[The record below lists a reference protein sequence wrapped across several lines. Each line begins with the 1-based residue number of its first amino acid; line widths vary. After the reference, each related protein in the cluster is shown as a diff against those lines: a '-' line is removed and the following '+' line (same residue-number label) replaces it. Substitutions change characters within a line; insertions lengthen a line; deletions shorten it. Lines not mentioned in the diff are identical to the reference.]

1 MLYFR
6 KEEQRRNKMSC
17 YIKELQEENKL
28 LRKALDN
35 FSRRF
40 YCVGHPLNDNILNF
54 NTEQRVYLSRFSDEI
69 KNTLSEVTREN

>member
-1 MLYFR
+1 
-6 KEEQRRNKMSC
+6 MSC

-35 FSRRF
+35 FSSRF